1 MIEAANS
8 ANLIKGFEVASD
20 APSVSNLPFVDD
32 SLNFCDADQ
41 DQGMTLKAILLC
53 FEAVSGLK
61 VNSFKSQIIG
71 ACVPDIRY
79 VIWRT

>member
-8 ANLIKGFEVASD
+8 ANLINGFEVASD
-20 APSVSNLPFVDD
+20 ATSVSNLPFVDD

-61 VNSFKSQIIG
+61 VNSFKSKIIG
-71 ACVPDIRY
+71 ACA
-79 VIWRT
+79 